1 MTAVPTTELASRRPF
16 SASLLRFAEEVGPTG
31 PVSVRGGG
39 TADEVGGRLDPG
51 VRVLGAPAGI
61 VSLDVAEMTVR
72 VRAGTPAAELHAAL
86 AEVGQEVALGA
97 RPGGTVGGAVA
108 VGWSDLRRTRLGP
121 TRDALLEADVVDAW
135 GRPVRCGGPTV
146 KNVTGYDLC
155 RLLVGSLG
163 TLALIGEVLL
173 RTRPRP
179 PVARWMA
186 GDIDPTAV
194 STLVLRPAAHLWD
207 GVRRSI
213 LLEGHDV
220 DVDAA
225 TAVLLDAGGSVV
237 DGPPPLGPHRW
248 SIDPAG
254 IGALVDDGH
263 GPFVAEVGVGTVH
276 RDVPQPLRP
285 LAPAVDALHR
295 RLGELFDPDGRLN
308 PGRDPRAR

>member
-1 MTAVPTTELASRRPF
+1 MTPVPTTELASRRPF
-16 SASLLRFAEEVGPTG
+16 SESLMRFAEEVGATG
-31 PVSVRGGG
+31 SVSVRGGG

-51 VRVLGAPAGI
+51 ARILGAPAGI
-61 VSLDVAEMTVR
+61 VALDVAEMTVR
-72 VRAGTPAAELHAAL
+72 VRAGTSASELHDAL

-97 RPGGTVGGAVA
+97 RPGGTVGGALA

-155 RLLVGSLG
+155 RLIVGSLG

-179 PVARWMA
+179 PAARWIA
-186 GDIDPTAV
+186 GDLDPTAV
-194 STLVLRPAAHLWD
+194 SSLILRPAAHLWD
-207 GVRRSI
+207 GARRWV
-213 LLEGHDV
+213 LLEGHVV

-225 TAVLLDAGGSVV
+225 TDVLLDAGGSMV

-248 SIDPAG
+248 SLDPAR
-254 IGALVDDGH
+254 IGSLVDDGH

-276 RDVPQPLRP
+276 RLVPPPLRP
-285 LAPAVDALHR
+285 LAPPVEALHR